1 LNPAS
6 LLKKLQGKFAEF
18 FRKNFHF
25 TRKRLLKAAILGLVV
40 GIIGII
46 ISPFQFAMNLEED
59 DGLGLLFKLRG
70 PLTPPD
76 DVVVVSIDKQS
87 SDKLNLNNNPDKWPR
102 SIHARLVENLTN
114 EGAKVVAFDVH
125 FIEPKIAEDD
135 SLFAQAIQKAQD
147 VILCEPLVPKELPT
161 SENGEAIAG
170 FHNIVKIVKPFDLL
184 ADAAV
189 ATAPFTLP
197 RIPFKV
203 NRYWT
208 FQTGAGDAPTV
219 PVVAFQLANLKYYA
233 DFIQLLEKASPGSTD
248 KLPSDGKGALGTGNL
263 KQVIMEIKE
272 LFQADPELELKLLVA
287 LQQAKPQGMVAREY
301 QVLDALVKMYGG
313 ATSRYINYYGP
324 PRTIKTIPYYQA
336 LQIKDGM
343 YDGRPM
349 ELKDKAVFVGLS
361 EILLADRKDSFY
373 TVYSTADG
381 IFVSGVEIMAS
392 VFANIRDGEQI
403 KPIGLKSYFLLVFF
417 WGLLLGIVCRIS
429 ALRIGFFNAIILGV
443 LYLFGSVYVF
453 KTHNIW
459 YPMVIPLFFQMPM
472 AFIGA
477 AGIEHSRLFKEFLS
491 KMRMEKDLFHA
502 RDIQMSMLPEACP
515 EIKGYQI
522 AASSTPAREVSGDFF
537 DFIDIDDNTVGFV
550 IADVTGKSVSGA
562 LVMTASKSVFRL
574 LSEDKLSVG
583 EIMNRANKQIKK
595 DITKAKGMFVALLYA
610 VLNIEEKTLGL
621 CSAGQTQP
629 ILLSGKT
636 GEATLIETEGDAFP
650 LGIVEFAEY
659 EETKLQLESGDLL
672 VFYTDGVVEAMNKK
686 EEMYGFERFLEV
698 VKENRGLET
707 ENFLQHL
714 IDDINSFVGK
724 AEQHDDLTIVV
735 IRVD

>member
-1 LNPAS
+1 LN
-6 LLKKLQGKFAEF
+6 KKIAEF

-25 TRKRLLKAAILGLVV
+25 TRRRLIKAVILGLVV
-40 GIIGII
+40 GIIGLLL
-46 ISPFQFAMNLEED
+46 SPFQFAMNMDED
-59 DGLGLLFKLRG
+59 TGLGLLFKLRG
-70 PLTPPD
+70 PLKAPD

-87 SDKLNLNNNPDKWPR
+87 SDKLGLNNNPDKWPR
-102 SIHARLVENLTN
+102 SLHARLTDNLVR

-125 FIEPKIAEDD
+125 FIEPRVAKDD
-135 SLFAQAIQKAQD
+135 KLFAESIRKAQN
-147 VILCEPLVPKELPT
+147 VILCEPLVTRELPT
-161 SENGEAIAG
+161 TENGEAIAG

-184 ADAAV
+184 ADSAV

-208 FQTGAGDAPTV
+208 FQTGAGDSPTI
-219 PVVAFQLANLKYYA
+219 PTVAFQLTSMKVYDEFIRLLKKVGPPQA
-233 DFIQLLEKASPGSTD
+233 DT
-248 KLPSDGKGALGTGNL
+248 LPSAEEMISPQKI
-263 KQVIMEIKE
+263 KQVIREIE
-272 LFQADPELELKLLVA
+272 DIFQADPSLELKMLAELGSSAVNA
-287 LQQAKPQGMVAREY
+287 SDSGMFRR
-301 QVLDALVKMYGG
+301 LDALIKMYGG

-324 PRTIKTIPYYQA
+324 PRTIKTIPYYKA
-336 LQIKDGM
+336 LQVKDGM
-343 YDGRPM
+343 YDGKPM
-349 ELKDKAVFVGLS
+349 EIKDKVVFVGLS

-392 VFANIRDGEQI
+392 AFANIRDETSV
-403 KPIGLKSYFLLVFF
+403 KPIGLKSYFPLIFF

-429 ALRIGFFNAIILGV
+429 SLRIGFINAIALGA
-443 LYLFGSVYVF
+443 LYLVGATYVF
-453 KTHNIW
+453 KTQNIW
-459 YPMVIPLFFQMPM
+459 YPLVIPLFFQMPM

-491 KMRMEKDLFHA
+491 KMRMEKDLSVA

-515 EIKGYQI
+515 EVKGYQI

-574 LSEDKLSVG
+574 LSEDKMTVG

-610 VLNIEEKTLGL
+610 VLNVEEKTLGL
-621 CSAGQTQP
+621 SSAGQTQP

-672 VFYTDGVVEAMNKK
+672 IFYTDGVVEAMNKK
-686 EEMYGFERFLEV
+686 EKMYGFDRFLEV
-698 VKENRGLET
+698 IKENRGLKVDL
-707 ENFLQHL
+707 FLEKL
-714 IDDINSFVGK
+714 IEDINSFVGK

-735 IRVD
+735 IKVD

>member
-1 LNPAS
+1 MKK
-6 LLKKLQGKFAEF
+6 LKKKVAAF
-18 FRKNFHF
+18 FSKNFHF

-40 GIIGII
+40 GVLGLL

-59 DGLGLLFKLRG
+59 TGLGLLFKLRG
-70 PLTPPD
+70 PQIPPA

-87 SDKLNLNNNPDKWPR
+87 SDKLDLNNNPDKWPR
-102 SIHARLVENLTN
+102 SLHARLTENLVR
-114 EGAKVVAFDVH
+114 EGARVVAFDVH
-125 FIEPKIAEDD
+125 FIDPKNAEDD
-135 SLFAQAIQKAQD
+135 KLFAEACKKAQN
-147 VILCEPLVPKELPT
+147 VILCEPLVPRELPT
-161 SENGEAIAG
+161 SENGGAVAG

-208 FQTGAGDAPTV
+208 FQTGAGDSPTV
-219 PVVAFQLANLKYYA
+219 PVVAFQLSSLNLYDKFVA
-233 DFIQLLEKASPGSTD
+233 LLQKTGPAQAV
-248 KLPSDGKGALGTGNL
+248 KLPPDKKAFVASNF
-263 KQVIMEIKE
+263 KQGIREIKE
-272 LFQADPELELKLLVA
+272 TFQANPGLEQKMLLELENARLQLGDNENYQLLKA
-287 LQQAKPQGMVAREY
+287 LI
-301 QVLDALVKMYGG
+301 KMYGG

-324 PRTIKTIPYYQA
+324 PRTVTTIPYYQA
-336 LQIKDGM
+336 LQIKDGKF
-343 YDGRPM
+343 DDRPM
-349 ELKDKAVFVGLS
+349 GLKDKVVFVGLS

-429 ALRIGFFNAIILGV
+429 TMRIAFLNAIALGA
-443 LYLFGSVYVF
+443 LYLFGATFVF
-453 KTHNIW
+453 KTQNIW
-459 YPMVIPLFFQMPM
+459 YPVVIPLFFQVPM

-477 AGIEHSRLFKEFLS
+477 AGIEHSRLFKEFLG
-491 KMRMEKDLFHA
+491 KMRMEKDLSHA
-502 RDIQMSMLPEACP
+502 RDIQISMLPEACP

-537 DFIDIDDNTVGFV
+537 DFIDIDDNKLGFV

-574 LSEDKLSVG
+574 LSEDQLSVG
-583 EIMNRANKQIKK
+583 EIMTRANKQIKK

-610 VLNIEEKTLGL
+610 VLNINDKTLGL

-629 ILLSGKT
+629 ILLSEKT

-650 LGIVEFAEY
+650 LGIVDFAEY

-672 VFYTDGVVEAMNKK
+672 IFYTDGVVEAMNKK

-698 VKENRGLET
+698 IKENRGLDAEV
-707 ENFLQHL
+707 FLQKL

-735 IRVD
+735 IKVD

>member
-1 LNPAS
+1 MKK
-6 LLKKLQGKFAEF
+6 LKKRVADF

-40 GIIGII
+40 GLIGII

-70 PLTPPD
+70 PLAPPD

-102 SIHARLVENLTN
+102 SIHARLVENLTK

-135 SLFAQAIQKAQD
+135 SLFAEAIQKAQD

-208 FQTGAGDAPTV
+208 FQTGAGDSPTV
-219 PVVAFQLANLKYYA
+219 PVVAYQLSTLEYYDEFIKLLK
-233 DFIQLLEKASPGSTD
+233 KVSPGNVG
-248 KLPSDGKGALGTGNL
+248 KLPVDQKAFMTLNP
-263 KQVIMEIKE
+263 KKVIRGIHE
-272 LFQADPELELKLLVA
+272 LFQADPLLEVKMSTELKSSG
-287 LQQAKPQGMVAREY
+287 QGT
-301 QVLDALVKMYGG
+301 LDRKTYHILETLIMMYGG

-324 PRTIKTIPYYQA
+324 PRTVKTIPYYQA

-343 YDGRPM
+343 YDGRPL
-349 ELKDKAVFVGLS
+349 ELENKVVFVGLS

-392 VFANIRDGEQI
+392 VFANIRDAEQV
-403 KPIGLKSYFLLVFF
+403 KPVGLKSYFLLIFF

-429 ALRIGFFNAIILGV
+429 SLRIGFLNAIALGA

-459 YPMVIPLFFQMPM
+459 YPVVIPLFFQIPL

-477 AGIEHSRLFKEFLS
+477 AGIENARLFKEFLV
-491 KMRMEKDLFHA
+491 KMRMEKDLSVA
-502 RDIQMSMLPEACP
+502 SDIQMSMLPESCP

-574 LSEDKLSVG
+574 LSEDKMSVG

-610 VLNIEEKTLGL
+610 VLNINDKTLGL

-672 VFYTDGVVEAMNKK
+672 IFYTDGVVEAMNKK

-698 VKENRGLET
+698 VKENRGLEA
-707 ENFLQHL
+707 EKFLQHL
-714 IDDINSFVGK
+714 IDDINRFVGK

-735 IRVD
+735 IKVD